1 MTVINSTEL
10 IDILITDDVIKVM
23 KELGSDVP
31 KEFPEGLIFE
41 DVCHGDINDR
51 KYKLYYYEDNKRF
64 HCYRLCGNMSIYD
77 VVMKSKKCSFKDAF
91 QFVKSIVNDLN
102 RPIIGFTNT
111 LNRVTNLDDIIVE
124 PLPKVDK
131 PYLYEMFSNEPI
143 SEWLNENISIAAM
156 EKFKIRYD
164 KKENKAIIPHFNIN
178 DECIGIR
185 QRRFNEIELL
195 KGRPKYSPL
204 FFDNKIYA
212 HPLGQNL
219 YGINISKDNIKKYKK
234 CIIVESEKAC
244 MIYETY
250 FPNNNICVA
259 ICGSNFSNTQKKMLL
274 DLCPDIEEI
283 VISLDRQYQ
292 HETDEEAMQ
301 WREKIYKMTENLL
314 PYSKV
319 SYIWDSDKDR
329 LLGYKDSPLDINKSA
344 FLKLIENR
352 IKINKE

>member
-10 IDILITDDVIKVM
+10 IDILIIDDVIKVM
-23 KELGSDVP
+23 KELGSDNP
-31 KEFPEGLIFE
+31 KEFSEGLIFE

-64 HCYRLCGNMSIYD
+64 HCYRLCGNMSVYD
-77 VVMKSKKCSFKDAF
+77 VVIKSKKCSFKDAF

-102 RPIIGFTNT
+102 RPIIGFTNNF
-111 LNRVTNLDDIIVE
+111 NRITNLDDIIVK
-124 PLPKVDK
+124 PLPKIDK

-143 SEWLNENISIAAM
+143 NEWLNENISIAAM

-178 DECIGIR
+178 NECIGIR

-219 YGINISKDNIKKYKK
+219 YGINISKENIKKYKRA
-234 CIIVESEKAC
+234 IVTESEKST
-244 MIYETY
+244 IQYETMY
-250 FPNNNICVA
+250 PNNNLCVA
-259 ICGSNFSNTQKKMLL
+259 ICGSILSCTQKKMLINL
-274 DLCPDIEEI
+274 GVEE
-283 VISLDRQYQ
+283 VIICLDRQYKT
-292 HETDEEAMQ
+292 EDSEEGIQ
-301 WREKIYKMTENLL
+301 WKNKILKMAQDLL
-314 PYSKV
+314 SYCKV
-319 SYIWDSDKDR
+319 SYTWDNDEER
-329 LLGYKDSPLDINKSA
+329 LLNYKESPTDKSKEI
-344 FLKLIENR
+344 FEKLIKQR
-352 IKINKE
+352 IFIG